1 MEIARIFE
9 AMEIAR
15 NSSFKVYE
23 KLIDVFYAVPA
34 IFRSNAIIHLINL
47 QFWVSSK
54 TLEIWS
60 SFLERCKNKPEQDL
74 H

>member
-1 MEIARIFE
+1 MEIARIFKAMEIARIFE

-34 IFRSNAIIHLINL
+34 IFRSNGERLKC
-47 QFWVSSK
+47 SSRDK
-54 TLEIWS
+54 Y
-60 SFLERCKNKPEQDL
+60 
-74 H
+74 